1 MTDTDGSKIVQ
12 VGVAPNE
19 TIALWWKVIL
29 EEEGIPSFIRPGG
42 IGMAYFSNALNE
54 QYIMV
59 RADQSELALEILTEI
74 ALDDEAEF
82 TDG

>member
-1 MTDTDGSKIVQ
+1 MSDTGGLKIVQ

-19 TIALWWKVIL
+19 AIALWWKDIL
-29 EEEGIPSFIRPGG
+29 GEEGIPSFIRPGG

-59 RADQSELALEILTEI
+59 REDQSELALEILNEI
-74 ALDDEAEF
+74 TNADEAEF
-82 TDG
+82 SEG

>member
-1 MTDTDGSKIVQ
+1 MSDAGGPKIIQ

-19 TIALWWKVIL
+19 TIALWWKEIL

-59 RADQSELALEILTEI
+59 REDQSALALEILNEI
-74 ALDDEAEF
+74 TSEDEAEF
-82 TDG
+82 ADG